1 MSQAE
6 VMRLAIG
13 ASDDLSRVLG
23 LQELLRIAL
32 EEFDHPSEK
41 TSQRVDLLLSIYLC
55 QSEPWLE
62 DLELGLQR
70 IRSSLANKPPAQA
83 DTTA

>member
-13 ASDDLSRVLG
+13 ASDDLSRVIG

-41 TSQRVDLLLSIYLC
+41 TSQRVDLLLSTYLS

-62 DLELGLQR
+62 DLKLGLQR
-70 IRSSLANKPPAQA
+70 IRKEIVSPKA
-83 DTTA
+83 TTD